1 MDGWNGGG
9 RRVKNQSLQACFE
22 ASGKGR
28 TRSPTRLHRDTEGDE
43 MQKRLISP
51 GPPIIHR
58 RVPLPGIAARPGEE
72 VSRAISLQG

>member
-43 MQKRLISP
+43 MQKR
-51 GPPIIHR
+51 PITHR